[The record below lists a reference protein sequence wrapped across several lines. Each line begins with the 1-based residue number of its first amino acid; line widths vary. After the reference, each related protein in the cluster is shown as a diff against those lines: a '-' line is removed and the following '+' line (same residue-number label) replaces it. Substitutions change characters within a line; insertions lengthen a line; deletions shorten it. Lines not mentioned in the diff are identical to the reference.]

1 MVKILI
7 TGAAGFVGAN
17 LTRKLIKT
25 KNEIN
30 ILIKETSDSWRI
42 NDIIHNC
49 NVHKIDL
56 EKINNVKDVVKKIN
70 PEVVYHCAGHGI
82 YSSQKYSTEIFSTNI
97 LGTFNLLTA
106 LNESNNLSRV
116 VNLGSFFEYSAK
128 LNYNDNTN
136 LVKSIDPYT
145 ISKITQTKLAEYF
158 FNEKKLPVVTLTL
171 FTPYGKFDSPGRL
184 ICDLMLA
191 IIRNKPLQIFSK
203 YTKRDF
209 IYIDDVISALETASR
224 QLNIDGEI
232 IDIGTGNE
240 TSVEE
245 IVNMSNQ
252 LSGNDLTINWNDKKQ
267 PEIDISD
274 ESIFLGR
281 QKMQKL
287 NWKPFISLEVGLRK
301 TVEWYKQNTN
311 LYRL

>member
-25 KNEIN
+25 ENETN
-30 ILIKETSDSWRI
+30 ILIKETSDLWRI
-42 NDIIHNC
+42 NDIISNC

-56 EKINNVKDVVKKIN
+56 KKVEDVKKIVKKIN
-70 PEVVYHCAGHGI
+70 PELVYHCAGHGI
-82 YSSQKYSTEIFSTNI
+82 YPSQKDSAEIFSTNI
-97 LGTFNLLTA
+97 LGTFNLLAA
-106 LNESNNLSRV
+106 LNESNNLRRL
-116 VNLGSFFEYSAK
+116 VNLGSFFEYS
-128 LNYNDNTN
+128 TN
-136 LVKSIDPYT
+136 PIDPYT
-145 ISKITQTKLAEYF
+145 ISKITQTKLVEHF
-158 FNEKKLPVVTLTL
+158 FKEKKLPVITLRL

-184 ICDLMLA
+184 ICDLMIA
-191 IIRNKPLQIFSK
+191 IIRNKPLEIFSK
-203 YTKRDF
+203 YTKRDL
-209 IYIDDVISALETASR
+209 IYIDDVITALETAS
-224 QLNIDGEI
+224 QQSNIDGEI

-267 PEIDISD
+267 PKIDISD